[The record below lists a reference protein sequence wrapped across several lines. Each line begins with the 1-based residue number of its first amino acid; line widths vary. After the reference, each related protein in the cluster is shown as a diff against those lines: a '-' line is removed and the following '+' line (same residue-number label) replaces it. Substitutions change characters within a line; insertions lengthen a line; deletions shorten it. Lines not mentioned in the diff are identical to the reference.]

1 VVDGSLEVRQNSN
14 PVVSKASSRQ
24 GRRGGL
30 LGRTD
35 GKGGQRRHDVAD
47 GKKGHDEE
55 EATLTRQR

>member
-1 VVDGSLEVRQNSN
+1 LEVRQNSN

-30 LGRTD
+30 LGRRTD